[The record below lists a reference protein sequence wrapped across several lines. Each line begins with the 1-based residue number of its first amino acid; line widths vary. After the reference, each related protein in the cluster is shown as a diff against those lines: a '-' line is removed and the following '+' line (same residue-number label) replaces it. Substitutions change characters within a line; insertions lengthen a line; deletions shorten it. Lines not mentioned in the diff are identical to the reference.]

1 MEIVRP
7 SPLERIL
14 GKIGGWFVRQRPAPR
29 PDTATL
35 LDLYNGGMFAEG
47 NFFHRQIL
55 THWAERIRAD
65 ETHLETLRIKA
76 QQGLFIYV
84 TRNIGQLE
92 LIVLN
97 NVLSEQKLPS
107 PFFNNALRARRWLPL
122 KKFFKLYRDRIGFLA
137 RHKNFPD
144 PAANGFPEDLVL
156 ERRSIL
162 YSLEEWDPEFIPE
175 ETRGFLEA
183 LFEAEK
189 KTGYPIFIVPYQ
201 LIWDK
206 RPRREQASV
215 FEALFGENERPGR
228 WRKIILFFRH
238 YKNRAI
244 QKFSEPIP
252 LSAFGSPLPLYKKIV
267 GQLQSE
273 RKNFTGPVIHSH
285 RWFLDHT
292 LEDEGLAKTVYEIA
306 KERRK
311 PVDTIKGLAL
321 KYAREIAADLRY
333 HYIEFV
339 AAILHRVFQNLFEG
353 VSVDTEGI
361 KRLKKTLARGPVIL
375 TPNHRSHLDYLLL
388 GYLCHQNDIVSP
400 YVAAGIN
407 MAFWPMGRF
416 FRRCGAFFL
425 RRSFEGN
432 LLYKKTFQTYLKILV
447 REGYLQ
453 EFFIEGGRSR
463 TGKLRSPKLGMLSMY
478 SEAVHEGAA
487 GDIFFMPVS
496 ITYDKVLEEKSY
508 IEEMGGKPKQKEKFT
523 DILRLTRFLKGR
535 YGKIYVNFDEAI
547 SWQEAAAQAEAL
559 EWEKKKPQIVQGLA
573 NQICHAI
580 N

>member
-189 KTGYPIFIVPYQ
+189 KTG
-201 LIWDK
+201 
-206 RPRREQASV
+206 
-215 FEALFGENERPGR
+215 
-228 WRKIILFFRH
+228 
-238 YKNRAI
+238 
-244 QKFSEPIP
+244 
-252 LSAFGSPLPLYKKIV
+252 
-267 GQLQSE
+267 
-273 RKNFTGPVIHSH
+273 
-285 RWFLDHT
+285 
-292 LEDEGLAKTVYEIA
+292 
-306 KERRK
+306 
-311 PVDTIKGLAL
+311 
-321 KYAREIAADLRY
+321 
-333 HYIEFV
+333 
-339 AAILHRVFQNLFEG
+339 
-353 VSVDTEGI
+353 
-361 KRLKKTLARGPVIL
+361 
-375 TPNHRSHLDYLLL
+375 
-388 GYLCHQNDIVSP
+388 
-400 YVAAGIN
+400 
-407 MAFWPMGRF
+407 
-416 FRRCGAFFL
+416 
-425 RRSFEGN
+425 
-432 LLYKKTFQTYLKILV
+432 
-447 REGYLQ
+447 
-453 EFFIEGGRSR
+453 
-463 TGKLRSPKLGMLSMY
+463 
-478 SEAVHEGAA
+478 
-487 GDIFFMPVS
+487 
-496 ITYDKVLEEKSY
+496 
-508 IEEMGGKPKQKEKFT
+508 
-523 DILRLTRFLKGR
+523 
-535 YGKIYVNFDEAI
+535 
-547 SWQEAAAQAEAL
+547 
-559 EWEKKKPQIVQGLA
+559 
-573 NQICHAI
+573 
-580 N
+580 